1 MNRSSAELGVAATA
15 AIVAG
20 SMTAEQASA
29 ATTKRRLGW
38 LRPQ

>member
-1 MNRSSAELGVAATA
+1 MNRSSFAALGATTA